1 MQQVRQVVQEMELVP
16 ELLELQTLEMVAVEV
31 TAEAMGQA
39 VQAVQVLSLFATQTL
54 FQMQLQ
60 QLVRQLSQILV
71 DIKFTNGLEAG
82 V

>member
-16 ELLELQTLEMVAVEV
+16 ELLELQTLEMVAVAV

-39 VQAVQVLSLFATQTL
+39 VQAVQVLSLFVMQTL

-71 DIKFTNGLEAG
+71 DTKFINGLVQG